1 MTLTVAPP
9 PVAPAAAQEKAPP
22 HGRGGRWPLLPLIA
36 TVLLVA
42 VPADDTS
49 PWTVAG
55 VPAADLLSGVAV
67 LVCAGCLLF
76 LRRRPLSPAAAVV
89 LGLPAVGLALATV
102 TATDPV
108 AALPGFVR
116 YLQVFVLVPAAV
128 LLLVRDAAGFRAVAG
143 ALVLL
148 AVVQGATGVHQY
160 VTGTGA
166 SYMGEE
172 IRAVGTFG
180 PSDVMGMA
188 TVVGYGLV
196 AAVAYALRTPAGTPR
211 RLRPWAPAT
220 AALLLVPLTLSF
232 SRGAWIA
239 TAAGVLAVIALTG
252 LRQAARAL
260 AVLGAAGVV
269 LVGGF
274 GVGSEMISQRLTSI
288 TEVTSA
294 PDRSVNDR
302 YAMWA
307 AAAGMWRERPATGV
321 GLKGFPAHR
330 DGHASIGLSAGSD
343 TAGAGQEFR
352 KQPLLSPTTCICWYS
367 ASRGSSA
374 SPHWWAPG
382 RRSWSAGCAGWCSHG
397 PGGRGR
403 RLRSRRGRADDLAD
417 GRLPL
422 RGHRG
427 PLDRPDRD
435 RARPR
440 RVVGAGRA
448 GEDDR
453 RVSGTAT
460 EATVTGPPAPDAP
473 VRPGRFLVRAAGGA
487 AGLTVIAALLG
498 LFRDQALARLF
509 GASHASDAFLIAWTV
524 PEMAATLLIEDGMA
538 LLLVPA
544 FSLALTRRAA
554 GGHAQDPVRVLVADT
569 LPRLFAALACAGGL
583 LVWGAPWA
591 VAVLAPGLDDPRL
604 AVDCTRLTAVT
615 VLTFGVTGYFS
626 AALRAHGRF
635 LAPAGVYIAYNV
647 GIIGMTLALH
657 SVWGCARRPRGSP
670 SAAC

>member
-352 KQPLLSPTTCICWYS
+352 KQPLLSPHNMYLLVLGEQGLIGFT
-367 ASRGSSA
+367 ALVGS
-374 SPHWWAPG
+374 W
-382 RRSWSAGCAGWCSHG
+382 
-397 PGGRGR
+397 
-403 RLRSRRGRADDLAD
+403 
-417 GRLPL
+417 
-422 RGHRG
+422 
-427 PLDRPDRD
+427 
-435 RARPR
+435 
-440 RVVGAGRA
+440 
-448 GEDDR
+448 
-453 RVSGTAT
+453 
-460 EATVTGPPAPDAP
+460 
-473 VRPGRFLVRAAGGA
+473 
-487 AGLTVIAALLG
+487 AALLVG
-498 LFRDQALARLF
+498 GVRRLVLARAR
-509 GASHASDAFLIAWTV
+509 GAA
-524 PEMAATLLIEDGMA
+524 
-538 LLLVPA
+538 
-544 FSLALTRRAA
+544 
-554 GGHAQDPVRVLVADT
+554 
-569 LPRLFAALACAGGL
+569 
-583 LVWGAPWA
+583 
-591 VAVLAPGLDDPRL
+591 
-604 AVDCTRLTAVT
+604 AVDCGLAAVGLMTWQTVDFLYADIGGPST
-615 VLTFGVTGYFS
+615 VLTGIVLGL
-626 AALRAHGRF
+626 AAWWA
-635 LAPAGVYIAYNV
+635 LAEPERTTDA
-647 GIIGMTLALH
+647 
-657 SVWGCARRPRGSP
+657 
-670 SAAC
+670 